1 MSTLSSYPVM
11 LFKQFFGTWKEKPLT
26 FPDPG
31 WNITFPKHYL
41 LEPPK
46 KLTPLNTKGARILE
60 AFTGESFY
68 NAAYK
73 HLFIAR
79 YQLSNSMSSSI
90 ISLDDMPE
98 LQWKAQNDKIFN
110 AHLKLIYQEYKEYAG
125 VHITTAA
132 GLRQKGDIIFNTSDI
147 IISTETRL
155 LHTIRFY
162 NTLYKNYGL
171 NIYMNFTEDN
181 IGEEMLDIL
190 RNSVFY

>member
-1 MSTLSSYPVM
+1 MSIESSYPAM
-11 LFKQFFGTWKEKPLT
+11 LFRQFFGTWKEKPLT
-26 FPDPG
+26 LPNPG

-41 LEPPK
+41 LERPK
-46 KLTPLNTKGARILE
+46 RLTFLNTKGARILE
-60 AFTGESFY
+60 AFTGDSFY

-79 YQLSNSMSSSI
+79 YQISNTMSSSM

-98 LQWKAQNDKIFN
+98 LQWKNQNDKIFN
-110 AHLKLIYQEYKEYAG
+110 AYLKLAYHQYKEYAG
-125 VHITTAA
+125 VHISTTT

-147 IISTETRL
+147 IISSQTRL
-155 LHTIRFY
+155 LRTIRFY
-162 NTLYKNYGL
+162 NTVYKNYGL
-171 NIYMNFTEDN
+171 NIYMNFTEGN

>member
-1 MSTLSSYPVM
+1 MPSYPVM
-11 LFKQFFGTWKEKPLT
+11 LFRQFFGTWKEKPLT
-26 FPDPG
+26 FPDLG

-46 KLTPLNTKGARILE
+46 KLTSLNTKGARILE

-98 LQWKAQNDKIFN
+98 LQWKTQNDKIFN
-110 AHLKLIYQEYKEYAG
+110 AYLKLIYEQYKEYAG
-125 VHITTAA
+125 VQITTAT

-147 IISTETRL
+147 IVATQARL

-171 NIYMNFTEDN
+171 NIYMNFAEDN

-190 RNSVFY
+190 RKSVFY